1 MWSLQL
7 LRLVHFTGAGTGD
20 VTVFAIYS
28 VSYYLQVCTC
38 HILFTSLQI
47 FHVPI
52 PVHCILSFLR
62 DSLLI
67 ILRIVFLLIFSHVPK
82 FIILSLN
89 SLQCAYVTIYIS
101 LNGIFHSASAW
112 MSSRFTDLDEKNTF
126 CGNDWETFIHL
137 FCSCHVSFKCC
148 WKTYFRKKKLD
159 MQSQS
164 ITRIFSQDLSYII
177 SLQISFTWNEILQI
191 PPIPKLSNNGWGKA
205 SSPKQLE
212 LWKFTCALLHHNIH
226 NHVNS

>member
-148 WKTYFRKKKLD
+148 WKTYFRKKNWTCNHSRSQGYFHKIYHILLVYKFHLHETRYSKSLPFPSFQIMAEEKL
-159 MQSQS
+159 
-164 ITRIFSQDLSYII
+164 L
-177 SLQISFTWNEILQI
+177 
-191 PPIPKLSNNGWGKA
+191 PPSN
-205 SSPKQLE
+205 
-212 LWKFTCALLHHNIH
+212 
-226 NHVNS
+226 